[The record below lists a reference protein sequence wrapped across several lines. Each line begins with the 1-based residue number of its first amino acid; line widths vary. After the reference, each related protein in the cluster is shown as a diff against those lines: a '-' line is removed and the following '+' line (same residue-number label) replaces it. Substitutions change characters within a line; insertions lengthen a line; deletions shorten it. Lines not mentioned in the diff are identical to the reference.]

1 MVGAL
6 ETMIMTRIIG
16 GRNGGC
22 KDSGGVV
29 VFLEATL
36 LARLVA
42 IIFGLQLRLAINH
55 TRLGRPGGGE
65 QDRVPLGGL

>member
-42 IIFGLQLRLAINH
+42 IIFGLQL
-55 TRLGRPGGGE
+55 
-65 QDRVPLGGL
+65 